1 MEIETKIFDIERVR
15 KVLKKNKVKPKRI
28 CDIADFIF
36 DLWDFSPSEWRYSL
50 PVGGKSWLLGLK
62 TLSVEMPDTD
72 DLMDIR
78 EFMEH
83 RYTKGSKI
91 RLRLVD
97 TIPYITIKGPKK
109 TQKGIKSRE
118 EIETRIGSLSSIM
131 QLLLMSGAVLQ
142 KSIGRVREVYH
153 LPGYKNVELVIDKFD
168 SAHGILEYAEI
179 ECGSEEELHEVLRKV
194 FKIDPESISD
204 KGITHLHDKKMEKAV
219 SRRLELLEE
228 MIN

>member
-1 MEIETKIFDIERVR
+1 
-15 KVLKKNKVKPKRI
+15 
-28 CDIADFIF
+28 
-36 DLWDFSPSEWRYSL
+36 
-50 PVGGKSWLLGLK
+50 
-62 TLSVEMPDTD
+62 MPDTD